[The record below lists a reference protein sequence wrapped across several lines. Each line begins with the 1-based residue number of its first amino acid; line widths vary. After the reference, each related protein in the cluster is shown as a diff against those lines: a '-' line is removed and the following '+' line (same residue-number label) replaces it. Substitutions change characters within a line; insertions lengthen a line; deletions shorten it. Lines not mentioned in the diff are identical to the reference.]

1 MVTTICGKLHDARL
15 VYYVNEGYDKE
26 GVAPAVDISTFTL
39 GEFLRRVDTQ
49 GRSRFIP
56 DFDRRY
62 SALMKQVNAALSE
75 PFATADSLRMA
86 DLTLPLSENR
96 K

>member
-1 MVTTICGKLHDARL
+1 
-15 VYYVNEGYDKE
+15 
-26 GVAPAVDISTFTL
+26 
-39 GEFLRRVDTQ
+39 
-49 GRSRFIP
+49 
-56 DFDRRY
+56 
-62 SALMKQVNAALSE
+62 MKQVNAALSE